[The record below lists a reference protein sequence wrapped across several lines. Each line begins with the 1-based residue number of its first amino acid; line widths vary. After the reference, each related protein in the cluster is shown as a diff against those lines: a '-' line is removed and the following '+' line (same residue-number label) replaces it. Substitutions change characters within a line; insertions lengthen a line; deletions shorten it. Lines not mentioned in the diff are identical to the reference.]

1 MKTLL
6 YTTILILFSQLVS
19 SVSLARKV
27 ESLSSTGYSSGYCQ
41 GDAFA
46 QICFR
51 QIEDQSEYSA
61 KRDLDLQ
68 CRMKNGNLSFFGFCQ
83 KYCSPLFIQPGTA
96 TFVNCS
102 ARCTYDC
109 EIREN

>member
-1 MKTLL
+1 MKILF

-27 ESLSSTGYSSGYCQ
+27 ESLTATGYSSGYCQ

-46 QICFR
+46 QMCYR
-51 QIEDQSEYSA
+51 QIEDQSEFAA
-61 KRDLDLQ
+61 KRDLDIQ
-68 CRMKNGNLSFFGFCQ
+68 CRMKNGYLNFFGFCN
-83 KYCSPLFIQPGTA
+83 KYCSPLFLQPGVA
-96 TFVNCS
+96 SFVNCS
-102 ARCTYDC
+102 TRCTYDC